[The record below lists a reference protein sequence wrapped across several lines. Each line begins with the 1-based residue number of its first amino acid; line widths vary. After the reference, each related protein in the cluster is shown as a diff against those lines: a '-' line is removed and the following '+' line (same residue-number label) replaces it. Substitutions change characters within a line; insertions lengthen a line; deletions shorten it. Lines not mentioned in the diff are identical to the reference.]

1 MEVEVKKIYLGK
13 YVSVRDYL
21 VKRAKERDEDL
32 IIRHGEDFMIVK
44 NINLDKGLKDTHNQ
58 HSKFGGEYQLI
69 DFEWKP
75 VKKVAVHEGQEGL
88 F

>member
-21 VKRAKERDEDL
+21 VKQAKDKGEDL
-32 IIRHGEDFMIVK
+32 IIRHGDDFMIVK
-44 NINLDKGLKDTHNQ
+44 NMNLDKGLKDTFKQ

-75 VKKVAVHEGQEGL
+75 VKKVPIHEGQEGL